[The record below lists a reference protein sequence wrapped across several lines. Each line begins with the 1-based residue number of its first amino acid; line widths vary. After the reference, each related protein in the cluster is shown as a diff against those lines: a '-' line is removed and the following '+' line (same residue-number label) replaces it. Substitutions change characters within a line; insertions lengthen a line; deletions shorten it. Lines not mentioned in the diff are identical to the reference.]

1 LETKRK
7 SDQIPDMNFPVNIAS
22 LEIEIQGNCTQ
33 FIFQAFTDRLFLV
46 ITQYAKLGSLISIVK
61 EPTQSEALDGEND
74 MIGSHSNLTVET
86 LLGKRDEI
94 LGVFA
99 QQIAECVFE
108 NYPDETN
115 ARRSLLLALAV
126 KDQSPELLNQ
136 IILSIRSLFTP
147 QPL

>member
-1 LETKRK
+1 
-7 SDQIPDMNFPVNIAS
+7 
-22 LEIEIQGNCTQ
+22 
-33 FIFQAFTDRLFLV
+33 
-46 ITQYAKLGSLISIVK
+46 
-61 EPTQSEALDGEND
+61 LDGEND